1 MGAKKKTSVG
11 LLVFGSFMHQ
21 TNLAELVT
29 DCGVTVIT
37 FMSLNNKFLQLYYI
51 PILHTAWLESHALTL
66 KNNTAKYYFDEKS
79 SFLQTFLK
87 FSPESRT
94 VQVIFKNILQSILC
108 VLKKVNLYV
117 WQTSHHL
124 F

>member
-29 DCGVTVIT
+29 GCGVTVIT

-51 PILHTAWLESHALTL
+51 MNSDSEDITSSLMHGFQYL
-66 KNNTAKYYFDEKS
+66 NNNSADTISDG
-79 SFLQTFLK
+79 L
-87 FSPESRT
+87 
-94 VQVIFKNILQSILC
+94 
-108 VLKKVNLYV
+108 
-117 WQTSHHL
+117 
-124 F
+124 